1 MKNDVKATMTRSLGR
16 CKLKLKKHSPEIL
29 VVAGVIG
36 TVTSAVMACRA
47 TTKLSKI
54 LDETKETEKTIRDGM
69 ESGHIADH
77 EYTEEDGKKDLR
89 ITKVQTGLKI
99 VKLYAPSVILGG
111 LSITAMLTSN
121 NILRKRNVSLAAAY
135 AAVDK
140 SFKEYRGRVKERFG
154 DELDKELRYNIKAKE
169 IEEVVKDEKTGKEKV
184 QKKIV
189 NVSELDDC
197 SEYAKFYDSG
207 CTGWTKDPELNL
219 MFLRRQQDFFN
230 DKLKAEGYVF
240 LNDVYEALG
249 IQKTK
254 LGQIAGWIYDEKN
267 PIGDN
272 YIDFGIYDTHKEANR
287 RFVNGLERTIL
298 LDFNCDGDILDLM

>member
-1 MKNDVKATMTRSLGR
+1 MKNDLKNKMTRSL
-16 CKLKLKKHSPEIL
+16 CKAKFKVKKHSPEIL

-54 LDETKETEKTIRDGM
+54 LDEAKETEKTISEGM
-69 ESGHIADH
+69 ESRYIADQ

-89 ITKVQTGLKI
+89 ITKVQTGLKV
-99 VKLYAPSVILGG
+99 VKLYAPAVILGG

-154 DELDKELRYNIKAKE
+154 EELDKELRYNIKAKE

-197 SEYAKFYDSG
+197 SEYAKFYDCG

-219 MFLRRQQDFFN
+219 MFLRKQQDFLN
-230 DKLKAEGYVF
+230 DRLKAEGYLF
-240 LNDVYEALG
+240 LNDVYDALG

-254 LGQIAGWIYDEKN
+254 IGQIAGWIYDEKN
-267 PIGDN
+267 PVGDN
-272 YIDFGIYDTHKEANR
+272 YIDFGIYDTHREANR

-298 LDFNCDGDILDLM
+298 LDFNCDGDILDMM

>member
-1 MKNDVKATMTRSLGR
+1 MKNDLKNKMTRSL
-16 CKLKLKKHSPEIL
+16 CKAKFKVKKHSPEIL

-54 LDETKETEKTIRDGM
+54 LDEAKETEKTISEGM
-69 ESGHIADH
+69 KSGYIADQ

-89 ITKVQTGLKI
+89 ITKVQTGLKV
-99 VKLYAPSVILGG
+99 VKLYAPAVILGG

-154 DELDKELRYNIKAKE
+154 EELDKELRYNIKAKE
-169 IEEVVKDEKTGKEKV
+169 IEEVVRDEKTGKEKV

-197 SEYAKFYDSG
+197 SEYAKFYDCG

-219 MFLRRQQDFFN
+219 MFLRKQQDFLN
-230 DKLKAEGYVF
+230 DRLKAEGYLF
-240 LNDVYEALG
+240 LNDVYDALG

-254 LGQIAGWIYDEKN
+254 IGQIAGWIYDEKN
-267 PIGDN
+267 PVGDN
-272 YIDFGIYDTHKEANR
+272 YIDFGIYDTHREANR

-298 LDFNCDGDILDLM
+298 LDFNCDGDILDMM

>member
-1 MKNDVKATMTRSLGR
+1 MKNDLKNKMTRSL
-16 CKLKLKKHSPEIL
+16 CKAKFKVKKHSPEIL

-54 LDETKETEKTIRDGM
+54 LDEAKETEKTISEGM
-69 ESGHIADH
+69 ESRYIADQ

-89 ITKVQTGLKI
+89 ITKVQTGLKV
-99 VKLYAPSVILGG
+99 VKLYAPAVILGG

-154 DELDKELRYNIKAKE
+154 EELDKELRYNIKAKE

-189 NVSELDDC
+189 NVSDFDDC
-197 SEYAKFYDSG
+197 SEYAKFYDCG

-219 MFLRRQQDFFN
+219 MFLRKQQDFLN
-230 DKLKAEGYVF
+230 DRLKAEGYLF
-240 LNDVYEALG
+240 LNDVYDALG

-254 LGQIAGWIYDEKN
+254 IGQIAGWIYDEKN
-267 PIGDN
+267 PVGDN
-272 YIDFGIYDTHKEANR
+272 YIDFGIYDTHREANR

-298 LDFNCDGDILDLM
+298 LDFNCDGDILDMM

>member
-1 MKNDVKATMTRSLGR
+1 MKNDVKNKMTRSL
-16 CKLKLKKHSPEIL
+16 CKAKFKVKKHSPEIL

-54 LDETKETEKTIRDGM
+54 LEEAKETEKTISEGV
-69 ESGHIADH
+69 ENGHIADQ

-99 VKLYAPSVILGG
+99 VKLYAPAVILGG

-154 DELDKELRYNIKAKE
+154 EELDKELRYNIKAKE

-197 SEYAKFYDSG
+197 SEYAKFYDCG

-219 MFLRRQQDFFN
+219 MFLRKQQDFLN
-230 DKLKAEGYVF
+230 DRLKAEGYLF
-240 LNDVYEALG
+240 LNDVYDALG

-254 LGQIAGWIYDEKN
+254 IGQIAGWIYDEKN
-267 PIGDN
+267 PVGDN
-272 YIDFGIYDTHKEANR
+272 YIDFGIYDTHREANR

-298 LDFNCDGDILDLM
+298 LDFNCDGDILDMM

>member
-1 MKNDVKATMTRSLGR
+1 MKNDLKNKMTRSL
-16 CKLKLKKHSPEIL
+16 CKAKFKVKKHSPEIL

-54 LDETKETEKTIRDGM
+54 FDESKETEKTISEGM
-69 ESGHIADH
+69 ESGYIADQ
-77 EYTEEDGKKDLR
+77 EYTEEDGKNDLR
-89 ITKVQTGLKI
+89 ITKVQTGLKV
-99 VKLYAPSVILGG
+99 VKLYAPAVILGG

-154 DELDKELRYNIKAKE
+154 EELDKELRYNIKAKE

-189 NVSELDDC
+189 NVSDFDDC
-197 SEYAKFYDSG
+197 SEYAKFYDCG

-219 MFLRRQQDFFN
+219 MFLRKQQDFLN
-230 DKLKAEGYVF
+230 DRLKAEGYLF
-240 LNDVYEALG
+240 LNDVYDALG

-254 LGQIAGWIYDEKN
+254 IGQIAGWIYDEKN
-267 PIGDN
+267 PVGDN
-272 YIDFGIYDTHKEANR
+272 YIDFGIYDTHREANR

-298 LDFNCDGDILDLM
+298 LDFNCDGNILDMM

>member
-1 MKNDVKATMTRSLGR
+1 MKNDLKNKMTRSL
-16 CKLKLKKHSPEIL
+16 CKAKFKVKKHSPEIL

-54 LDETKETEKTIRDGM
+54 LDEAKETEKTISEGI
-69 ESGHIADH
+69 EIGYIADQ

-89 ITKVQTGLKI
+89 ITKVQTGLKV
-99 VKLYAPSVILGG
+99 VKLYAPAVILGG

-154 DELDKELRYNIKAKE
+154 EELDKELRYNIKAKE

-189 NVSELDDC
+189 NVSDFDDC
-197 SEYAKFYDSG
+197 SEYAKFYDCG

-219 MFLRRQQDFFN
+219 MFLRKQQDFLN
-230 DKLKAEGYVF
+230 DRLKAEGYLF
-240 LNDVYEALG
+240 LNDVYDALG

-254 LGQIAGWIYDEKN
+254 IGQIAGWIYDEKN
-267 PIGDN
+267 PVGDN
-272 YIDFGIYDTHKEANR
+272 YIDFGIYDTHREANR

-298 LDFNCDGDILDLM
+298 LDFNCDGNILDMM

>member
-1 MKNDVKATMTRSLGR
+1 MKNDLKNKMTRSL
-16 CKLKLKKHSPEIL
+16 CKAKFKVKKHSPEIL

-54 LDETKETEKTIRDGM
+54 LDEAKETEKTISEGM
-69 ESGHIADH
+69 ENGHIADQ

-89 ITKVQTGLKI
+89 ITKVQTGLKV
-99 VKLYAPSVILGG
+99 VKLYAPAVILGG

-154 DELDKELRYNIKAKE
+154 EELDKELRYNIKAKE

-197 SEYAKFYDSG
+197 SEYAKFYDCG

-219 MFLRRQQDFFN
+219 MFLRKQQDFLN
-230 DKLKAEGYVF
+230 DRLKAEGYLF
-240 LNDVYEALG
+240 LNDVYDALG

-254 LGQIAGWIYDEKN
+254 IGQIAGWIYDEKN
-267 PIGDN
+267 PVGDN
-272 YIDFGIYDTHKEANR
+272 YIDFGIYDTHREANR

-298 LDFNCDGDILDLM
+298 LDFNCDGNILDMM

>member
-1 MKNDVKATMTRSLGR
+1 
-16 CKLKLKKHSPEIL
+16 
-29 VVAGVIG
+29 
-36 TVTSAVMACRA
+36 MACRA

-54 LDETKETEKTIRDGM
+54 LDEAKETEKTISEGM
-69 ESGHIADH
+69 ESGYIADQ

-89 ITKVQTGLKI
+89 ITKVQTGLKV
-99 VKLYAPSVILGG
+99 VKLYAPAVILGG

-154 DELDKELRYNIKAKE
+154 EELDKELRYNIKAKE

-189 NVSELDDC
+189 NVSDFDDC
-197 SEYAKFYDSG
+197 SEYAKFYDCG

-219 MFLRRQQDFFN
+219 MFLRKQQDFLN
-230 DKLKAEGYVF
+230 DRLKAEGYLF
-240 LNDVYEALG
+240 LNDVYDALG

-254 LGQIAGWIYDEKN
+254 IGQIAGWVYDEKN
-267 PIGDN
+267 PVGDN
-272 YIDFGIYDTHKEANR
+272 YIDFGIYDTHREANR

-298 LDFNCDGDILDLM
+298 LDFNCDGDILDMM

>member
-1 MKNDVKATMTRSLGR
+1 MKNDLKNKMTRSL
-16 CKLKLKKHSPEIL
+16 CKAKFKVKKHSPEIL

-54 LDETKETEKTIRDGM
+54 LDEAKETEKTTSEGM
-69 ESGHIADH
+69 ESGYIADQ

-89 ITKVQTGLKI
+89 ITKVQTGLKV
-99 VKLYAPSVILGG
+99 VKLYAPAVILGG

-154 DELDKELRYNIKAKE
+154 EELDKELRYNIKAKE

-189 NVSELDDC
+189 NVSDFDDC
-197 SEYAKFYDSG
+197 SEYAKFYDCG

-219 MFLRRQQDFFN
+219 MFLRKQQDFLN
-230 DKLKAEGYVF
+230 DRLKAEGYLF
-240 LNDVYEALG
+240 LNDVYDALG

-254 LGQIAGWIYDEKN
+254 IGQIAGWIYNEKN
-267 PIGDN
+267 PVGDN
-272 YIDFGIYDTHKEANR
+272 YIDFGIYDTHREANR

-298 LDFNCDGDILDLM
+298 LDFNCDGDILDMM